1 MKKRK
6 GFRAGTSSI
15 RADYRTGG
23 LVARKNFN
31 TGGFTAP
38 AAIKT
43 KQQFY
48 SDYEKENPKP
58 GPRSRARMGYAAK
71 QEQAYT
77 DYLTQSSTGLE
88 TAPVQSKDAFRAEY
102 EKTNPAPKGRRVYYK
117 VRNAWNADFNKAY
130 DKYLNTTA
138 AEIGT
143 AQQAAYAKQ
152 VKDSEAAIAKARA
165 NRGHT

>member
-71 QEQAYT
+71 QEQA
-77 DYLTQSSTGLE
+77 
-88 TAPVQSKDAFRAEY
+88 
-102 EKTNPAPKGRRVYYK
+102 
-117 VRNAWNADFNKAY
+117 
-130 DKYLNTTA
+130 
-138 AEIGT
+138 
-143 AQQAAYAKQ
+143 
-152 VKDSEAAIAKARA
+152 
-165 NRGHT
+165 

>member
-38 AAIKT
+38 AAIKN

-48 SDYEKENPKP
+48 SDYEQENPKP
-58 GPRSRARMGYAAK
+58 GPRSRATAAYAAA

-77 DYLTQSSTGLE
+77 DYLT
-88 TAPVQSKDAFRAEY
+88 PVSY
-102 EKTNPAPKGRRVYYK
+102 THLTLPTILLV
-117 VRNAWNADFNKAY
+117 
-130 DKYLNTTA
+130 
-138 AEIGT
+138 
-143 AQQAAYAKQ
+143 
-152 VKDSEAAIAKARA
+152 
-165 NRGHT
+165 